1 MKKQVFHSKLG
12 FSSTP
17 GDGWGEI
24 AVPVIQEHPGTA
36 IIFVPW
42 QHLDGTSF
50 KMF

>member
-1 MKKQVFHSKLG
+1 MKKVFHSKLG

-42 QHLDGTSF
+42 QHLDGASF